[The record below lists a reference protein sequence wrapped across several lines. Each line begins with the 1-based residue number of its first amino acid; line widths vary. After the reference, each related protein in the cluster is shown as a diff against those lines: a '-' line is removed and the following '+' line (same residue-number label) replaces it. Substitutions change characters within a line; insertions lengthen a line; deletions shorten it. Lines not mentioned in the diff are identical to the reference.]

1 MCRIMVNYASR
12 DLTFGF
18 RNRNEKI
25 EQIQTLTNDVK
36 NNERKIVEID
46 NKINLAENKIK
57 TAENI
62 INDAEKT
69 ITFTQKKID
78 ANNQVIKDTEAL
90 ISNNEKIIKTTKE
103 LLSCYKSLLAN
114 NESKKDSS
122 TVNADTPPTKEERV
136 ISTTAYQKAKQDLA
150 DLNLDLKNNKQLTKI
165 VEKKSAITTDQSVG
179 DFKSRMTAY
188 NILNDCFNN
197 FRLKYLSS
205 MRWF

>member
-1 MCRIMVNYASR
+1 MCPIMINSASR
-12 DLTFGF
+12 DLIFGF
-18 RNRNEKI
+18 RDRSEKLQ
-25 EQIQTLTNDVK
+25 QIQTLTNDVK

-46 NKINLAENKIK
+46 NKIK

-62 INDAEKT
+62 IVSHER
-69 ITFTQKKID
+69 
-78 ANNQVIKDTEAL
+78 VIKDIENLIFNNEAI
-90 ISNNEKIIKTTKE
+90 ISNNDKIIKTTEE

-165 VEKKSAITTDQSVG
+165 VEKKSVISTDQSVD

-205 MRWF
+205 MR